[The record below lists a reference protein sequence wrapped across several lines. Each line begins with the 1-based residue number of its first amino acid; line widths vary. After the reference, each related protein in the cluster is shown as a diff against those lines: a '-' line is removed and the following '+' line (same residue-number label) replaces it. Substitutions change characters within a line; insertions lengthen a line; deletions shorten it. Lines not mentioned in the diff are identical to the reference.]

1 MRHAI
6 YTEYLLLCFN
16 INFQASVEKLNL
28 YPAVVFITNQEKFT
42 LYARATVEIN
52 S

>member
-1 MRHAI
+1 MKQAI
-6 YTEYLLLCFN
+6 HTEYFLICFN
-16 INFQASVEKLNL
+16 INFQDSVEKLNL
-28 YPAVVFITNQEKFT
+28 YPAVVFITNQEKFS

>member
-1 MRHAI
+1 MKHAI
-6 YTEYLLLCFN
+6 HTEYFLICFN
-16 INFQASVEKLNL
+16 INFQDSVENLNL
-28 YPAVVFITNQEKFT
+28 YPAVVFITNQEKFS

>member
-1 MRHAI
+1 MKYAI
-6 YTEYLLLCFN
+6 HTEYLLICPN
-16 INFQASVEKLNL
+16 INFQDSVEKLNL
-28 YPAVVFITNQEKFT
+28 YTAVVFITNQEKFC